1 MAVSGGA
8 AKGGIVT
15 METDGIKDMGSSA
28 IRAFFFFL
36 AGIQKYCTFSLTC
49 EQR

>member
-28 IRAFFFFL
+28 IRAFFFFWL
-36 AGIQKYCTFSLTC
+36 GFKSTAHFH
-49 EQR
+49 

>member
-28 IRAFFFFL
+28 IRAFFFFFGWDSKVL
-36 AGIQKYCTFSLTC
+36 HIFTNL
-49 EQR
+49 